1 MFVHLNIHSTYD
13 LLFSSL
19 KINDVVSKAKENRY
33 QALAIT
39 DTNVLYGFPK
49 FYDACINKGIK
60 PIFGMTIMVSDE
72 INTIETVLLAKNNEG
87 LHALY
92 QLSSAIN
99 MKQKDMIPPKWL
111 QKYSQHLAIIFKD
124 ANESH
129 QSLIQTFESKDSVF
143 INHTSQLDFYDDYD
157 DKVVFLNNARYL
169 NPEDADTIP
178 ALEAIKN
185 NSKLDLVNDIKD
197 HHEFFPS
204 SDDIKKLQLSEKI
217 IANTK
222 ALADECNAD
231 IHYHQKLLPNFK
243 TPNQQS
249 AKSYLLEKLKYNLKK
264 FKLDNDQRYI
274 DRLNHEYSI
283 ITNMG
288 FEDYFLIVSDL
299 IHFAK
304 THDVMVGP
312 GRGSSAGS
320 LVSYLLG
327 ITTID
332 PIKFDLLFERFLNP
346 ERVTMPDIDIDFE
359 DTRREKVIQY
369 VQEKYGQ
376 YHVSGIVTFGHLLAR
391 AVARDVGRI
400 IGFDDK
406 TLNEISNLI
415 PHQLGITLEEAYQN
429 EKFKTFVHKSHRHEK
444 WFEISKK
451 LEGLPRH
458 TSTHAAGIIINDKPL
473 YHFAP
478 LTIGDTGILTQWT
491 MTEAERL
498 GLLKIDFL
506 GLRNLSIIHQI
517 ITQVKKDLDIDID
530 VERIPFN
537 DKKVFKLLSLGNTTG
552 IFQLESDGV
561 RKVLMELQPE
571 HFEDIV
577 AVTSLYRPGPM
588 QEIPTYISRRHR
600 QSEINY
606 LHPDL
611 EPILKKTYGVII
623 YQEQIMQI
631 ASQFANFSYGQADI
645 LRRAM
650 SKKNRTILENERQH
664 FIEGATRNNY
674 DSSISERIFDLI
686 LKFADYGFPRA
697 HAVSYSKIAYIMAY
711 LKVYYPNY
719 FYANILS
726 NVIGNETK
734 TAMIIEEAK
743 AQHLNILLPD
753 INKSHWYYKATE
765 KNIYLSLGA
774 IKGVG
779 YQSVK
784 SIVEERYKNGL
795 YKDFFNFT
803 RRIPKRIKTRK
814 LLEAL
819 ICVGAFDSFGKNRAT
834 LLSTIDEVIDQV
846 SNVEQDEFLFNMLT
860 PKQTYED
867 KEEFSDQTI
876 STYEKEYL
884 GFYISNHPVEKL
896 FYNKQYLGI
905 FTIKNSSDYQ
915 PILVQINQIK
925 QIRTKNG
932 QHMAFL
938 VLDDGRTTIN
948 GVLFPD
954 KYKQYEV
961 MIQQQKDI
969 LVIHGK
975 FEERNQKRQIII
987 QNIDT
992 IDDFES
998 NKLFHA
1004 KKIMIRNVD
1013 HLDDIKP
1020 FLLDQSTNQGL
1031 EVILFNEVQQQN
1043 KILGF
1048 LQKETKQVERF
1059 IKMFKPSDIR
1069 II

>member
-13 LLFSSL
+13 LLYSSL
-19 KINDVVSKAKENRY
+19 KINDVVSKAKANGY

-49 FYDACINKGIK
+49 FYDACINEGIK
-60 PIFGMTIMVSDE
+60 PIFGMTVMVSDE
-72 INTIETVLLAKNNEG
+72 ISTIETVLFAKNNEG

-99 MKQKDMIPPKWL
+99 MKQKTTIPLKWL
-111 QKYSQHLAIIFKD
+111 QKYSYHLAIVFKD
-124 ANESH
+124 ANASH
-129 QSLIQTFESKDSVF
+129 QSLIQTLKNNESVF
-143 INHTSQLDFYDDYD
+143 INHTSQLDFSD
-157 DKVVFLNNARYL
+157 DKIVFLNNARYL
-169 NPEDADTIP
+169 NPEDADTIL
-178 ALEAIKN
+178 ALKAIKN
-185 NSKLDLVNDIKD
+185 NTNLDLVNDIKD
-197 HHEFFPS
+197 AHEYFPTS
-204 SDDIKKLQLSEKI
+204 ENIKELQLSEKI

-222 ALADECNAD
+222 VLADECNAE
-231 IHYHQKLLPNFK
+231 IQYHQNLLPNFK

-249 AKSYLLEKLKYNLKK
+249 AKSYLLEKLKYNLKE
-264 FKLDNDQRYI
+264 FKLDKDQRYI
-274 DRLNHEYSI
+274 DRLHHEYSI

-400 IGFDDK
+400 IGFDEK

-429 EKFKTFVHKSHRHEK
+429 EKFKAFVHKSYRHEK

-478 LTIGDTGILTQWT
+478 LTMGDTGILTQWT

-517 ITQVKKDLDIDID
+517 ITQVKKDLNIDIDI
-530 VERIPFN
+530 ERIPFN
-537 DKKVFKLLSLGNTTG
+537 DQKVFKLLSLGNTTG
-552 IFQLESDGV
+552 IFQLESEGV

-600 QSEINY
+600 QSDIKY

-611 EPILKKTYGVII
+611 KPILKKTYGVII

-650 SKKNRTILENERQH
+650 SKKNRAILESERQH
-664 FIEGATRNNY
+664 FIEGAVSNNY
-674 DSSISERIFDLI
+674 DASISERIFELI

-711 LKVYYPNY
+711 LKVHYPNY

-734 TAMIIEEAK
+734 TAIIIEEAK
-743 AQHLNILLPD
+743 TQSLNILPPD
-753 INKSHWYYKATE
+753 INKSHWFYKATE

-784 SIVEERYKNGL
+784 SIVDERIENGL
-795 YKDFFNFT
+795 YKDFFDFT

-819 ICVGAFDSFGKNRAT
+819 ICVGAFDSFGKTRST

-860 PKQTYED
+860 PKQSYED
-867 KEEFSDQTI
+867 KEEFSDQII
-876 STYEKEYL
+876 SAYEKEYL

-896 FYNKQYLGI
+896 FYIKQYLGI
-905 FTIKNSSDYQ
+905 FTIKNSLDYQ
-915 PILVQINQIK
+915 PILVQVNQFK
-925 QIRTKNG
+925 QIRTKTG

-938 VLDDGRTTIN
+938 VLDDGRTTID

-954 KYKQYEV
+954 KYKQYET
-961 MIQQQKDI
+961 MIQQQNDI
-969 LVIHGK
+969 LVVHGK
-975 FEERNQKRQIII
+975 FEKRNQKRQIII
-987 QNIDT
+987 QNMDT
-992 IDDFES
+992 INDFEN
-998 NKLFHA
+998 NKLSQA
-1004 KKIMIRNVD
+1004 KQIVIRNVNQ
-1013 HLDDIKP
+1013 LEDIKS
-1020 FLLDQSTNQGL
+1020 FLIDQTTHNNL
-1031 EVILFNEVQQQN
+1031 EVVLFNEMQQQTQP
-1043 KILGF
+1043 LGF
-1048 LQKETKQVERF
+1048 LQKEMEQVERF